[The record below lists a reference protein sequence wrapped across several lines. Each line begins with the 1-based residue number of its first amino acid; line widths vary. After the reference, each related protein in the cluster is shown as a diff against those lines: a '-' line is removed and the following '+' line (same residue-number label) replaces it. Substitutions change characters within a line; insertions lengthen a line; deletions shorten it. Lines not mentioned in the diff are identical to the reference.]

1 MVSDKQLAANRLNAT
16 KSTGPRTPEGKA
28 ITRLNAV
35 RDGLTGQLTIIPRD
49 EYATWVGFSQ
59 NLTGSL
65 NPTGPQ
71 ELHVA
76 ARIVRDTWRLHRIA
90 ANEENMYT
98 LGLLDQSAPDNQG
111 DIILRESGPASDPAL
126 AVAISNTRTF
136 FNRPRDFERASLY
149 EQRLKRGLHKD
160 YALFRQL
167 QRDRNLPAT
176 KSAPRSRH
184 MQPNPPGPIELE
196 PGYTMFERH
205 YPHSKE
211 TTSGSNGFVFP
222 EGPKDRFG
230 FPLGLKIAPQ
240 VVNRDH
246 PYVNPWP
253 GINRAKYAPLV
264 QDPYWP
270 Y

>member
-1 MVSDKQLAANRLNAT
+1 MATDKQLAANRLNSL

-35 RDGLTGQLTIIPRD
+35 RDGLTGQLTIVPR
-49 EYATWVGFSQ
+49 EEHAIFVALSQ
-59 NLTGSL
+59 HLTASL
-65 NPTGPQ
+65 DPTGPQ
-71 ELHVA
+71 ELHIA

-90 ANEENMYT
+90 ANEENIYT
-98 LGLLDQSAPDNQG
+98 LDLVENDTDL
-111 DIILRESGPASDPAL
+111 ILTETGTASTDRAL
-126 AVAISNTRTF
+126 AVAVCNSRTFMTRT
-136 FNRPRDFERASLY
+136 RDFERASLI

-176 KSAPRSRH
+176 RSAPRSRH
-184 MQPNPPGPIELE
+184 IQYPTPAPVDRE
-196 PGYTMFERH
+196 PGCTLFERS
-205 YPHSKE
+205 YGHSKE
-211 TTSGSNGFVFP
+211 TTSRPNGFVFP

-230 FPLGLKIAPQ
+230 FPLGLKIEPQ
-240 VVNRDH
+240 VVNSTH

-253 GINRAKYAPLV
+253 GINHAKYAPV
-264 QDPYWP
+264 IQDPYWP

>member
-1 MVSDKQLAANRLNAT
+1 MATDKQLAANRANSQ

-35 RDGLTGQLTIIPRD
+35 RDGLTGQLTIVPRD

-59 NLTGSL
+59 NLTASL
-65 NPTGPQ
+65 NPAGPQ

-98 LGLLDQSAPDNQG
+98 LGLLDQSEPDRRG
-111 DIILRESGPASDPAL
+111 DIILRESGPNPDPAL
-126 AVAISNTRTF
+126 TVAISNTRTF

-176 KSAPRSRH
+176 RSAPRSRH

-205 YPHSKE
+205 SPHTKE
-211 TTSGSNGFVFP
+211 TTSGPNGFVFP

-230 FPLGLKIAPQ
+230 FPVGLKIEPQ
-240 VVNRDH
+240 VVNSTH

-253 GINRAKYAPLV
+253 GINHAKYAPLI